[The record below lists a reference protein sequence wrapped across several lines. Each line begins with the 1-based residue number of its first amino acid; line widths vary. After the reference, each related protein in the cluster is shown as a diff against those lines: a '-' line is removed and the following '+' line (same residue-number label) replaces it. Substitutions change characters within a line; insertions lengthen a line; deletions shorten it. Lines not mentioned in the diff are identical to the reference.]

1 MEIFGSMLGMLSQKV
16 VSIGIEQ
23 LKETVEFKNT
33 QKVLRQR
40 LFREVAFNHE
50 INRFPNIMA
59 DQAITSFD
67 TRVLFEILDQPF
79 LISDLF
85 PRELEEDLSG
95 RIDPKLV
102 TNSIKTWISLLETE
116 ADLIEKLAF
125 RMKTHELRK
134 HLGINLG
141 SRSYIRALVEALYW
155 SLKREE

>member
-1 MEIFGSMLGMLSQKV
+1 
-16 VSIGIEQ
+16 
-23 LKETVEFKNT
+23 
-33 QKVLRQR
+33 
-40 LFREVAFNHE
+40 
-50 INRFPNIMA
+50 MA

-85 PRELEEDLSG
+85 PRELEEDVSG

-102 TNSIKTWISLLETE
+102 TSSIKSWISLLETE

-141 SRSYIRALVEALYW
+141 SKSYIRALVEALYW